1 MRSREKGTSMNIIEQ
16 ADRHLWRKGFMHAP
30 LRGAVRNLFFFSVL
44 LFLAGLIVLPWFPPL
59 FWSGVMAVLSFW
71 NFYTLALFIQQA
83 LPASIPEED
92 RNGSARA
99 RIVKKGLLVRTQLR
113 LFITGFFVYI
123 ALVVFQASPAALAAG
138 LSSAI
143 IVIPASLI
151 FRY

>member
-1 MRSREKGTSMNIIEQ
+1 MNIIEQ
-16 ADRHLWRKGFMHAP
+16 ADRRLWRKGFVHAP
-30 LRGAVRNLFFFSVL
+30 LRSAVRNLFFFSGL
-44 LFLAGLIVLPWFPPL
+44 LFLVGLVVLPWFPPL

-71 NFYTLALFIQQA
+71 NFYTLALFIQQT

-92 RNGSARA
+92 RNGSSRA
-99 RIVKKGLLVRTQLR
+99 RIVKKGLLLRTQLR

-143 IVIPASLI
+143 VIIPVSLI